1 MEINWIKDSTETLS
15 KNAEL
20 WDLTRTNTEL
30 NKQFEQTTKKP
41 RGAGRGGGGGGGK
54 KTTSDSV
61 LIFLPNT
68 SWSLYSLYVFIK
80 KKPNYLVR
88 CLVAFR
94 SGSGFFRLK
103 R

>member
-41 RGAGRGGGGGGGK
+41 RGGGEGRQK
-54 KTTSDSV
+54 KD
-61 LIFLPNT
+61 I
-68 SWSLYSLYVFIK
+68 
-80 KKPNYLVR
+80 
-88 CLVAFR
+88 
-94 SGSGFFRLK
+94 
-103 R
+103 

>member
-20 WDLTRTNTEL
+20 WDLTEL

-41 RGAGRGGGGGGGK
+41 RGGGGGK

-68 SWSLYSLYVFIK
+68 SWSLYSLYVFK
-80 KKPNYLVR
+80 KKNLTIWYVVYLLFDR
-88 CLVAFR
+88 DLV
-94 SGSGFFRLK
+94 FFG
-103 R
+103 

>member
-41 RGAGRGGGGGGGK
+41 RGGGGGGK

-68 SWSLYSLYVFIK
+68 SLSLYSLCFHK
-80 KKPNYLVR
+80 KNLTI
-88 CLVAFR
+88 
-94 SGSGFFRLK
+94 
-103 R
+103 

>member
-41 RGAGRGGGGGGGK
+41 RGGGGEAK
-54 KTTSDSV
+54 KRH
-61 LIFLPNT
+61 LILFL
-68 SWSLYSLYVFIK
+68 
-80 KKPNYLVR
+80 
-88 CLVAFR
+88 
-94 SGSGFFRLK
+94 FFYQTLPGLCIPYMFS
-103 R
+103 

>member
-41 RGAGRGGGGGGGK
+41 RGGGRGGK
-54 KTTSDSV
+54 KKTSDSV

-80 KKPNYLVR
+80 KNLTIWYVVYLLFDR
-88 CLVAFR
+88 DR
-94 SGSGFFRLK
+94 FFFG
-103 R
+103 

>member
-41 RGAGRGGGGGGGK
+41 RGGGGRGGK
-54 KTTSDSV
+54 KKTSDSV

-80 KKPNYLVR
+80 KNLTIWYVVYLLFDR
-88 CLVAFR
+88 DR
-94 SGSGFFRLK
+94 FFFG
-103 R
+103 